1 MYRVM
6 IDRME
11 EDKANSKE
19 KISSVKKIVADL
31 MN

>member
-1 MYRVM
+1 M

-19 KISSVKKIVADL
+19 NFSSVKKIVADL
-31 MN
+31 MSWK